1 MKKKLSASERLK
13 IQNRQHY
20 NSLSDKQKKQI
31 DKIKQDSFMKQTAEA
46 HKNKSYSTGPKMKTP
61 VNNKKAVTLKQKAV
75 TLKYKAVKKKKK

>member
-13 IQNRQHY
+13 IKDKQFY
-20 NSLSDKQKKQI
+20 NSLTEKQKKQI

-46 HKNKSYSTGPKMKTP
+46 QKIKYSTGPKMKTP
-61 VNNKKAVTLKQKAV
+61 DKKMKGVTLQRKGV